1 MQNQNI
7 GTYAYRVWLKGQDYE
22 VRALNASEA
31 KREIAKKLLSQ
42 SGEAFSPTHVNQL
55 ARMATAKKINA
66 LKGFSV

>member
-7 GTYAYRVWLKGQDYE
+7 GTHAYRVWLKGQDYE
-22 VRALNASEA
+22 VRALDANEA
-31 KREIAKKLLSQ
+31 KHTIAKRLLSQ

-66 LKGFSV
+66 LRGFS